1 MTKKVLLTNQKINTP
16 NMKLFK
22 LITLLSLLGIS
33 VQLSAKDFKA
43 SLFGIKSDGI
53 TLNTTSI
60 QKAIDYISEN
70 GGGRL
75 VFYVGRYLT
84 GSIFMKENVTIQLQE
99 GAIIV
104 GSTNP
109 FDYEKVL
116 AQPAL
121 ILAHNQRNIGITG
134 KGVIDGQ
141 GFNVANNIIDLVY
154 KGLIR
159 DNLTDDRPGASRPF
173 DIYFKG
179 CSNVMIQGITLK
191 DPCAWTL
198 VNDQCKNVVI
208 NQITL
213 DAKAYWNNDGIDIVD
228 CDSVSITNSYI
239 DAADDGIC
247 LKSQDAGS
255 VCQNVYI
262 HNNTIRSSAN
272 GIKFGTASFGGLK
285 NVRIINNLVFDT
297 YRSAITLSA
306 VDGATVEDV
315 IVDSLR
321 AINTGNA
328 IFLCI
333 GERQKGKKGKMS
345 NIRISNLY
353 VEIPAAKPDAGYRYE
368 GPVEDMPRNI
378 SPASIVGMPDARIE
392 NVSLRNIEIHYPG
405 GGNANFAKIGLD
417 KLDSIPEVLAKY
429 PEFSMFRELPAW
441 GFYIRH
447 AKNIT
452 FENVTM
458 TCEKKDFRTAVVLN
472 DVQGAIF
479 KALTITEPGSKK
491 NTVFSYKSN
500 GVVVEK

>member
-1 MTKKVLLTNQKINTP
+1 MKPFKQIILL
-16 NMKLFK
+16 L
-22 LITLLSLLGIS
+22 LLGVSI
-33 VQLSAKDFKA
+33 QLSAKDYKA

-99 GAIIV
+99 GAVIV
-104 GSTNP
+104 GSPNP

-141 GFNVANNIIDLVY
+141 GFIIANNIIDLVY

-173 DIYFKG
+173 DIYFRG

-208 NQITL
+208 SQITL
-213 DAKAYWNNDGIDIVD
+213 DSKAFWNNDGIDIVD
-228 CDSVSITNSYI
+228 CDSVSITRSYI

-247 LKSQDAGS
+247 LKSQDPGFI
-255 VCQNVYI
+255 CRNVYI
-262 HNNTIRSSAN
+262 HDNTIRSSAN
-272 GIKFGTASFGGLK
+272 GIKFGTASFGGFK
-285 NVRIINNLVFDT
+285 DVRIINNLVFDT
-297 YRSAITLSA
+297 YRSAITISA
-306 VDGATVEDV
+306 VDGATVEN
-315 IVDSLR
+315 ILVDSLR
-321 AINTGNA
+321 AVNTGNA

-345 NIRISNLY
+345 NIHISNMY
-353 VEIPAAKPDAGYRYE
+353 VEIPATKPDAGYRYE

-378 SPASIVGMPDARIE
+378 SPASVVGMPDARIE
-392 NVSLRNIEIHYPG
+392 NVTLKNIEIHYPG
-405 GGNANFAKIGLD
+405 GGNENFAKVGLD

-458 TCEKKDFRTAVVLN
+458 VCGKKDFRTAVVLN
-472 DVQGAIF
+472 DVQGATF
-479 KALTITEPGSKK
+479 KALAITEPGPEKGP
-491 NTVFSYKSN
+491 VYSYKST
-500 GVVVEK
+500 GVVIEK